1 MTILFTIAPWLFFN
15 WSLECMIYI
24 CTYCKCYSHYT
35 ITIYIQV
42 RLPMKS
48 LYLFFFLVFVTDF
61 HVYMY
66 QIFSNLW
73 ICSEIVNKKKINLF
87 ILYLVHIDIHTCV
100 VFRICN
106 KIKINIYVMF
116 MFNYIMFNM
125 YLVLVG
131 FLYPFCV
138 IKLRYLYVD
147 TFSQYLQL

>member
-1 MTILFTIAPWLFFN
+1 MLLTLYNYNLRT
-15 WSLECMIYI
+15 S
-24 CTYCKCYSHYT
+24 
-35 ITIYIQV
+35 QV
-42 RLPMKS
+42 TDEKLIFV
-48 LYLFFFLVFVTDF
+48 LNIFFFSFCYRF
-61 HVYMY
+61 SCMY

-147 TFSQYLQL
+147 TFLQYLQL